1 MAYSIKIAAGK
12 FHHYQWIPFPVHRC
26 GAIHPFA
33 GKWMGQTTRPTNT
46 HHPPLSSHQPP
57 TICHTHLQ
65 PQVYFILSTQQQTT
79 RLSPLYFI
87 MITIIMLIIIMTCWL
102 RMSTTD
108 HDYAAAA
115 ASALTTT
122 ATHPQPASAT
132 TTIELQRCRCRVCAS
147 DRLLMVHAGIWVHLL
162 D

>member
-1 MAYSIKIAAGK
+1 MDGTDNATDEYT
-12 FHHYQWIPFPVHRC
+12 P
-26 GAIHPFA
+26 
-33 GKWMGQTTRPTNT
+33 PT
-46 HHPPLSSHQPP
+46 HPPLSSHQPP

-115 ASALTTT
+115 ASALTT
-122 ATHPQPASAT
+122 ATHHPTASKCHNHHRAST
-132 TTIELQRCRCRVCAS
+132 LPLSSVRIWPVINGARRDLGTLTRLERCRGDYDEVTG
-147 DRLLMVHAGIWVHLL
+147 AGRQAGKGNEKGS
-162 D
+162 